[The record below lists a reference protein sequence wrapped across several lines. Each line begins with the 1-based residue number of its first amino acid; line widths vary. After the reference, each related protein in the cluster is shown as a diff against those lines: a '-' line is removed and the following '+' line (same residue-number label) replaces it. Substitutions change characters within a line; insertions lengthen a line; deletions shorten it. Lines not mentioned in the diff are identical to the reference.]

1 MTVES
6 VVQLRI
12 HGVSGTP
19 PEAMLRYPTELI
31 DRVSG
36 DSSAG
41 TYRRRDNSATD
52 TATDPCRNVEAYSWG
67 ALTSGKASR
76 GLWLLFLPFILINLA
91 HWMVPPAKAGSWTAM
106 TATRASV
113 RLLRLIGLTL
123 TLTLMLASV
132 LLAVDLV
139 GWQCAARPHCSAG
152 LGPLRFLVDR
162 SVGMRLFWTSLPV
175 AALVGLLLW
184 FGRGNPAVGGAAV
197 PAAAVPSDDVPLE
210 NSHVAPPA
218 AKVPSNDVPTPPAP
232 EVPSDAVPLED
243 SHFWTPDASVTRLRR
258 CHVTVWLSGLACVVL
273 LGARSQV
280 DADGGRPLTYLLLLN
295 AGIFVLAAGAVFSSY
310 VTGRGGKGAP
320 PKVGVI
326 LRGLQWLSV
335 VALSVALVVV
345 GRANVK
351 HDVTQPISFPYL
363 NSAIYLL
370 LLVQVVLIALLFIS
384 TAVSRRWPAPPFAT
398 PTDASKTTV
407 KGFRPTLWGFTSFFV
422 ASLAWLVGGGFS
434 AGVGLFLAQFLGN
447 PVSST
452 EQALCETQIVDDLV
466 AGKTELPGVC
476 DGLSHSKWPSPL
488 GFEERVDATSADAA
502 LIIPPPYIW
511 AAIAFLGLVLVLL
524 FIVVPVVWVKILR
537 PRTTTAVKEVPND
550 YNLPP
555 AEPEKTKCRQAG
567 ARAIAKARAVASL
580 ADLLPAIL
588 AVMTGLALLAFAAVL
603 VMFCVDGEAALQRTP
618 PGTTVAVF
626 LFSGIAAGLVGLAVM
641 AYRNRKTRR
650 TVGIIWDVVTFW
662 PRANHPLTPPCYA
675 ERAVPE
681 LQRQLCQHM
690 AATDEQRVIAATHSQ
705 GSIIGAATMLQLPEN
720 VRQRTALLTFGSP
733 LRRLY
738 ARNFPAYFGL
748 RAMTR
753 LHTVQPRWI
762 NMWVFSD
769 PIGGWIFNDTNRN
782 LAVARQVVDY
792 RIRDAETLDLGP
804 RDQKSAICRHSGFVD
819 RPEYQ
824 QAIRVLDQLVDPDD

>member
-1 MTVES
+1 MTIES
-6 VVQLRI
+6 VVQLRV

-19 PEAMLRYPTELI
+19 PEAMLHYPTELI
-31 DRVSG
+31 DQISG

-52 TATDPCRNVEAYSWG
+52 AAIDPRRNVEAYSWG

-91 HWMVPPAKAGSWTAM
+91 HWMVPPAKAGSWTAT
-106 TATRASV
+106 TATRTSV

-139 GWQCAARPHCSAG
+139 GWQCAAMPHCGAR

-184 FGRGNPAVGGAAV
+184 FGRGNPAAGGN
-197 PAAAVPSDDVPLE
+197 P
-210 NSHVAPPA
+210 PPA
-218 AKVPSNDVPTPPAP
+218 A

-243 SHFWTPDASVTRLRR
+243 HLFWEPDASVARLRR

-273 LGARSQV
+273 LGARPQV
-280 DADGGRPLTYLLLLN
+280 DADGGPPLTCLLVLN
-295 AGIFVLAAGAVFSSY
+295 AAIFVPAAGAVCSSY

-320 PKVGVI
+320 PEVGVI

-335 VALSVALVVV
+335 ASLAAALVAV
-345 GRANVK
+345 GRAKVK
-351 HDVTQPISFPYL
+351 YDVAQPRSFPYL
-363 NSAIYLL
+363 YSAIYLL
-370 LLVQVVLIALLFIS
+370 LLVQAAFIALLFIS
-384 TAVSRRWPAPPFAT
+384 TAVSRGWPAPAPAA
-398 PTDASKTTV
+398 PTDASETTV
-407 KGFRPTLWGFTSFFV
+407 KGFRPTLRGFTSFFV
-422 ASLAWLVGGGFS
+422 AAIAWLVGGGFS
-434 AGVGLFLAQFLGN
+434 AGVGLVLAQFLGN

-452 EQALCETQIVDDLV
+452 ELALCETQIVEALV
-466 AGKTELPGVC
+466 AGKTNPPTVC
-476 DGLSHSKWPSPL
+476 DGLSHSEWPSPV
-488 GFEERVDATSADAA
+488 GFQEQVDATSADAA
-502 LIIPPPYIW
+502 LIIPPAYIW
-511 AAIAFLGLVLVLL
+511 AASVFFGLLLVLL
-524 FIVVPVVWVKILR
+524 FIVIPVVWVIR
-537 PRTTTAVKEVPND
+537 RSRTAAALKVVSND

-555 AEPEKTKCRQAG
+555 AEPEKAKCRQKDAG
-567 ARAIAKARAVASL
+567 AIAKARAIASL

-603 VMFCVDGEAALQRTP
+603 VMFCVDGEAALQRRL
-618 PGTTVAVF
+618 PGTTVAVL
-626 LFSGIAAGLVGLAVM
+626 LFSGIAAGLVGVAVM
-641 AYRNRKTRR
+641 AYRSRKTRR
-650 TVGIIWDVVTFW
+650 TVGIIWDVATFW

-681 LQRQLCQHM
+681 LRLQLCQHM
-690 AATDEQRVIAATHSQ
+690 AATDKQRVIAATHSQ
-705 GSIIGAATMLQLPEN
+705 GTIIGAATMLQLSDE

-748 RAMTR
+748 GAMTR
-753 LHTVQPRWI
+753 LRTVQPRWI

-769 PIGGWIFNDTNRN
+769 PIGGWIFNNTNDE
-782 LAVARQVVDY
+782 LADALRLVDY
-792 RIRDAETLDLGP
+792 RIPDAETLDPGP
-804 RDQKSAICRHSGFVD
+804 RDQKPAICAHSGFAD
-819 RPEYQ
+819 RPEYREVIE
-824 QAIRVLDQLVDPDD
+824 ALDNQLVDPGD

>member
-6 VVQLRI
+6 VVQLRV

-19 PEAMLRYPTELI
+19 PEAMLHYPAELI

-36 DSSAG
+36 DSLAG

-52 TATDPCRNVEAYSWG
+52 AATDPSRNVEAYSWG

-76 GLWLLFLPFILINLA
+76 GLWLMFMPFILINLA
-91 HWMVPPAKAGSWTAM
+91 HWMVPPAKAGSRTTTTA
-106 TATRASV
+106 AGASV

-139 GWQCAARPHCSAG
+139 GWQCAAMPRCGAG

-184 FGRGNPAVGGAAV
+184 FGRGNPAAGGA
-197 PAAAVPSDDVPLE
+197 P
-210 NSHVAPPA
+210 PPA
-218 AKVPSNDVPTPPAP
+218 A
-232 EVPSDAVPLED
+232 EVRSDAVPLED
-243 SHFWTPDASVTRLRR
+243 SHFWKPDASVTRLRR

-280 DADGGRPLTYLLLLN
+280 DADVRRPLTCLLVLN
-295 AGIFVLAAGAVFSSY
+295 AAIFVLAALAVFSSR

-320 PKVGVI
+320 PAVGVT
-326 LRGLQWLSV
+326 LRVLQWLSV
-335 VALSVALVVV
+335 VALTVALVVV
-345 GRANVK
+345 GRASVEY
-351 HDVTQPISFPYL
+351 DVAQPMSLPYL
-363 NSAIYLL
+363 YSAIYLL
-370 LLVQVVLIALLFIS
+370 LAVQVALIASLFIS
-384 TAVSRRWPAPPFAT
+384 TAVSRWWPAPPPAA
-398 PTDASKTTV
+398 PTDASETTV
-407 KGFRPTLWGFTSFFV
+407 KGFRPTLWGFASFFV
-422 ASLAWLVGGGFS
+422 AGIAWLVGGGFS

-452 EQALCETQIVDDLV
+452 VRAQCETQIVDDLV
-466 AGKTELPGVC
+466 AGKTNLPAVC
-476 DGLSHSKWPSPL
+476 EGLSHSKWPSSV
-488 GFEERVDATSADAA
+488 GFEDQVQATSADAA
-502 LIIPPPYIW
+502 LIIPPAYIW
-511 AAIAFLGLVLVLL
+511 AAIIFFGLLLMLL
-524 FIVVPVVWVKILR
+524 FIVVVVRVKILE
-537 PRTTTAVKEVPND
+537 PRTAAALKEVPKD

-555 AEPEKTKCRQAG
+555 AEPEKAKGRQAR
-567 ARAIAKARAVASL
+567 ARAIAEKRAFASM
-580 ADLLPAIL
+580 ADLLPTIL

-603 VMFCVDGEAALQRTP
+603 VMFCVDGEAALQRTL
-618 PGTTVAVF
+618 PGTTVAVA
-626 LFSGIAAGLVGLAVM
+626 LFSGAAAGLVGLALM
-641 AYRNRKTRR
+641 AYRNRQARR
-650 TVGIIWDVVTFW
+650 TVGIIWDVATFW

-681 LQRQLCQHM
+681 LRLQLCQHM
-690 AATDEQRVIAATHSQ
+690 AASVTQRVIAATHSQ
-705 GSIIGAATMLQLPEN
+705 GAVIGAATMLQLPEN
-720 VRQRTALLTFGSP
+720 VRQRIALLTFGSP

-762 NMWVFSD
+762 NIWVFSD
-769 PIGGWIFNDTNRN
+769 PIGGWIFNDTNAS
-782 LAVARQVVDY
+782 LAAAIQLVDY
-792 RIRDAETLDLGP
+792 RIPDAETLDTGP
-804 RDQKSAICRHSGFVD
+804 RDQKPAICAHSGFAD
-819 RPEYQ
+819 RTEYQ
-824 QAIRVLDQLVDPDD
+824 DVIRALHNQLVEPDNQLVEPDD